1 MPAIRIDTHAHLYP
15 HYPLKAWC
23 DAAHRNLGVSGENIG
38 AVFIVDRA
46 GQDSFARFRANGVAF
61 GVWKEFPID
70 ADVSL
75 SEEGVFE
82 WDGKRLSILRGVQY
96 VSLERIE
103 VLGLGVGRS
112 LADGVPVAELIELI
126 GQEGGVACLPWSP
139 GKWLGTRGTVIA
151 EMTRN
156 SPHER
161 LTFGDIALRS
171 AWGPYSP
178 LLRKAKQ
185 SGFTVLLGTDPLPRD
200 GDVGLVGSLGVE
212 LFVEGALSNGEQVLE
227 LIQTRFM
234 EGTTLRPWGGRNS
247 PISAFSRFISTL

>member
-1 MPAIRIDTHAHLYP
+1 MPTIRVDTHAHLYP
-15 HYPLKAWC
+15 NYPLKAWC
-23 DAAHRNLGVSGENIG
+23 DAAHRNLEVSGEIVG

-46 GQDSFARFRANGVAF
+46 GQDSFARFRTDGVAF
-61 GVWKEFPID
+61 GVWKEFAID
-70 ADVSL
+70 SSESL

-112 LADGVPVAELIELI
+112 LADGAPAAELIDVI
-126 GQEGGVACLPWSP
+126 GQEGGLACLPWSP
-139 GKWLGTRGTVIA
+139 GKWLGKRGAVIS
-151 EMTRN
+151 EMMRN
-156 SPHER
+156 TPPER

-178 LLRKAKQ
+178 LLGRAKR

-200 GDVGLVGSLGVE
+200 GDSDLVGSFGVE
-212 LFVEGALSNGEQVLE
+212 LSVDGALSQGQQLLE

-234 EGTTLRPWGGRNS
+234 EGNNLRAWGTRNS
-247 PISAFSRFISTL
+247 PIGAFSRFISTL